1 MSHYVGRFAPSP
13 TGELHFGSL
22 VTAVGSYLRAR
33 SQRGRWL
40 LRIEDLDKFRCNS
53 KYSTSIIKTIEAHR
67 LDWDGDVIFQSN
79 RNEIYRDYLKKLNNK
94 NLLYNCYCSR
104 KTLLKCKKN
113 PNTHEVIYEGYCRHQ
128 PIKENSTHFSIRVK
142 IDEDEKICFSDL
154 LQGEL
159 FQNIYEEVGD
169 FVVWRRE
176 NLPSYQLAVVI
187 DDELQGVT
195 EVVRGSD
202 LLLQTPRQILLQ
214 RFFNFNNVKYLHIPI
229 VVNKLSQKLSKQTK
243 ARPIDNHIPKEN
255 LINALEFL
263 GYQKSLFK
271 DLSNLDLILQ
281 TAIQHFKIENIPKYL
296 TVMV

>member
-22 VTAVGSYLRAR
+22 VTAVASYLRAR
-33 SQRGRWL
+33 AQRGRWL
-40 LRIEDLDKFRCNS
+40 LRIEDLDKFRCKS
-53 KYSTSIIKTIEAHR
+53 KYTMSIIKTLEAHG
-67 LDWDGDVIFQSN
+67 LNWDGDVVFQSN

-104 KTLLKCKKN
+104 KTLLKYKKN
-113 PNTHEVIYEGYCRHQ
+113 LNTHEVIYEGFCRHH
-128 PIKENSTHFSIRVK
+128 PIKESLKNFSIRIK
-142 IDEDEKICFSDL
+142 IDKDEKICFYDL
-154 LQGEL
+154 IQGEL
-159 FQNIYEEVGD
+159 NQNIYEEVGD

-214 RFFNFNNVKYLHIPI
+214 RFFSFDKVQYLHIPI
-229 VVNKLSQKLSKQTK
+229 AVNKLSQKLSKQTK
-243 ARPIDNHIPKEN
+243 AKPIDNNIPKEN
-255 LINALEFL
+255 LIHALEFL
-263 GYQKSLFK
+263 GYQKSLFQ

-281 TAIQHFKIENIPKYL
+281 TAIRHFKIENITKCL
-296 TVMV
+296 TVIV